1 MNDLRKA
8 AEQALEVLKT
18 RKIRTWGDGHEDY
31 LKQWNETIEALRQAL
46 AKTETISIDWKK
58 VWEELDNTHWK
69 IRIKFEKDMRKKHG
83 PHEGLGEYHMND
95 ESLWEYEKKF
105 IQRLVKKYSTIK
117 RLVKRKNT

>member
-1 MNDLRKA
+1 MITRMN
-8 AEQALEVLKT
+8 LK
-18 RKIRTWGDGHEDY
+18 GSS
-31 LKQWNETIEALRQAL
+31 LKPIEALRQAL

-69 IRIKFEKDMRKKHG
+69 IRIQFEKDMRKKHG

-95 ESLWEYEKKF
+95 ESRWEYEKKF

-117 RLVKRKNT
+117 RLVRRKNT

>member
-1 MNDLRKA
+1 VDYRDASRRCCCEGGEMSNEDEIKA
-8 AEQALEVLKT
+8 
-18 RKIRTWGDGHEDY
+18 Y
-31 LKQWNETIEALRQAL
+31 LVIQALRQAL

-69 IRIKFEKDMRKKHG
+69 IRIQFEKDMRKKHG

-117 RLVKRKNT
+117 RLVRRKNT

>member
-1 MNDLRKA
+1 MNLRQA
-8 AEQALEVLKT
+8 AEMALKYFEDAHGLEDTEVAIK
-18 RKIRTWGDGHEDY
+18 
-31 LKQWNETIEALRQAL
+31 EALRQAL

-95 ESLWEYEKKF
+95 ESRWEYEKKF